1 MSLPHFLDGSERVVN
16 QPATEQVLY
25 LAEGDLA
32 VEFGEDAVVVVRGK
46 SALDVVQRLAD
57 LLERVKLQGF
67 REGRRVVLCQRWPRR
82 EFDLSD
88 EMQQPDGI
96 TEIGQ

>member
-16 QPATEQVLY
+16 QPATEQILY

-46 SALDVVQRLAD
+46 SALDVVQ
-57 LLERVKLQGF
+57 
-67 REGRRVVLCQRWPRR
+67 
-82 EFDLSD
+82 
-88 EMQQPDGI
+88 
-96 TEIGQ
+96 